1 MVKRQETRREVGPAG
16 NTDYIEPGSD
26 RHAAILQLK
35 EAGEHDTYRLADSK
49 GRAWALVDATTFGPQ
64 VTEAY
69 LKEVLRQRVTEL
81 ETAQL
86 PIQSSDPFAPG
97 YAPRMIIPPPA
108 RGQFG
113 VPSIEEVEA
122 MASRGR

>member
-1 MVKRQETRREVGPAG
+1 MARKQSTRNEVGPAG
-16 NTDYIEPGSD
+16 NTDYIAPGSD

-35 EAGEHDTYRLADSK
+35 EAGEHDAYVLEDSK
-49 GRAWALVDATTFGPQ
+49 GKKWALVDATAFGPQ

-69 LKEVLRQRVTEL
+69 LREVLRQRVAEL
-81 ETAQL
+81 ETAHT
-86 PIQSSDPFAPG
+86 PIQSDDPFAPG
-97 YAPRMIIPPPA
+97 YAPKMIIPPPA

-113 VPSIEEVEA
+113 IPTIEEVEA